1 MMERFPRYGF
11 EHFFQLSFKDGGL
24 TEGQFHALYEQA
36 IDRKA
41 EENKFIAKLHG
52 FEIKSGPAGAG
63 AGANDHRDAAYHE
76 EINEFNY
83 NGDPASVAHLT
94 PEQREIL
101 TQKLMGQMKK
111 DAKNLEMPKPGMG
124 NR

>member
-1 MMERFPRYGF
+1 MERFPRYGF
-11 EHFFQLSFKDGGL
+11 EHFFQLSFRDGGL

-41 EENKFIAKLHG
+41 EDNRFLAKLHG
-52 FEIKSGPAGAG
+52 FEIKGGAG
-63 AGANDHRDAAYHE
+63 VGSGAGGRDESYRE

>member
-1 MMERFPRYGF
+1 MERFPRYGF
-11 EHFFQLSFKDGGL
+11 EHFFQLRFKDGGL

-36 IDRKA
+36 VARTVD
-41 EENKFIAKLHG
+41 ENKFLAKLHG
-52 FEIKSGPAGAG
+52 FEIKGGSGAG
-63 AGANDHRDAAYHE
+63 SGAGDHADQPDHE

>member
-1 MMERFPRYGF
+1 MERFPRYGF
-11 EHFFQLSFKDGGL
+11 EHFFQLRFKDGGL

-41 EENKFIAKLHG
+41 EDNRFLAKLHG

-63 AGANDHRDAAYHE
+63 RSRDEKYHNDTDT

-101 TQKLMGQMKK
+101 TQKLMGLMKK